1 MAPTPI
7 RTTTARPRS
16 PVVCMAYATSSNC
29 RRPSREPTLLRPAT
43 KVPCAT
49 SLDSKRTRS
58 LTHLLLL
65 GTESRLPSN
74 LYEAAKK
81 MRSSPIAKELF
92 GEEFVDH
99 YSATRLWEWKR
110 FQKAVTT
117 WELDRYFE
125 LA

>member
-1 MAPTPI
+1 M
-7 RTTTARPRS
+7 
-16 PVVCMAYATSSNC
+16 
-29 RRPSREPTLLRPAT
+29 
-43 KVPCAT
+43 PCAT